1 MIVVTCPLQT
11 LGKYLYRYHNEIL
24 RIPTYIPTK
33 NSPAIPFNIST
44 TTKETYNVENSL
56 LSLFPRFVNKHVM
69 GNKIS
74 CNYDDIDN
82 VSSEMLLYR
91 ALI

>member
-1 MIVVTCPLQT
+1 MPIANLR
-11 LGKYLYRYHNEIL
+11 YLYRYHNEIL
-24 RIPTYIPTK
+24 RIPTK